1 MGIASEIGGA
11 PELAAVFVI
20 VSGVFGAMLG
30 WPLLCRLRLGQ
41 QDVVYGFATGMAAHG
56 IGTARR
62 FSVQTPLGRFLV
74 WRWA

>member
-30 WPLLCRLRLGQ
+30 WPLLSRLRLGQ
-41 QDVVYGFATGMAAHG
+41 DVVYGLPLAWPRMALAQPG
-56 IGTARR
+56 R
-62 FSVQTPLGRFLV
+62 FSVQTLLGRFLV